1 MILEGYFS
9 KLNEDQ
15 PIRLDE
21 KKDTIRL
28 ITEIDNYLNEHYH
41 YNTSI
46 SDELKKRLI
55 LARRSLE
62 EHLYVLNHNNSGVK
76 ESYDDKETWNT
87 DYEPEFK
94 YTITYEGALFEGDSD
109 GYNEHYTDSWNE
121 CVSLLNAYGD
131 DVRIRIYDN
140 KYNAVYDSLE
150 KMWESKNKKKT
161 GKTLKESYNRI
172 TVDDLDQIKE
182 TIEELIDELDYNGI
196 TEIRPESNTYGIGV
210 PFIGTYEGYIDLGNW
225 GKYAHESKED
235 EYDESFNDKKIN
247 KRKLKESFSSRN
259 LIKAG
264 FERWVEKD
272 FEDDGSKF
280 KMYKYKEMPVTYL
293 KSNGE
298 IYLSAA
304 PHELNKMT
312 PKEYMKLPHYRDAVW
327 KFNGIS
333 EDAVN
338 LEEFKK
344 ALEAFSNEYFNNNL
358 KEGLSEIEYL
368 TDEGYEELK
377 QLVKKFYPRYK
388 TVREF
393 VDNYD
398 RDKIEVIG
406 VEQLDE
412 IPDYENAFEI
422 DSWDMSQGTGNVIAR
437 VFLATN
443 GKLYGYAD
451 F

>member
-9 KLNEDQ
+9 KLNEDLF
-15 PIRLDE
+15 IDSDE
-21 KKDTIRL
+21 EEDARNLIGFIDEFLNKHYKKDSWLDAATKASL
-28 ITEIDNYLNEHYH
+28 LEA
-41 YNTSI
+41 
-46 SDELKKRLI
+46 KKQL
-55 LARRSLE
+55 L
-62 EHLYVLNHNNSGVK
+62 EHLDDISTVFIPVRKGVK

-94 YTITYEGALFEGDSD
+94 YTIAYEGALFEGDSD

-161 GKTLKESYNRI
+161 GKTLKES
-172 TVDDLDQIKE
+172 
-182 TIEELIDELDYNGI
+182 
-196 TEIRPESNTYGIGV
+196 
-210 PFIGTYEGYIDLGNW
+210 
-225 GKYAHESKED
+225 
-235 EYDESFNDKKIN
+235 
-247 KRKLKESFSSRN
+247 FSSRN

-280 KMYKYKEMPVTYL
+280 KMFKYKEMPVTYL
-293 KSNGE
+293 KSDGE

-304 PHELNKMT
+304 PHELDKMT

-388 TVREF
+388 TVREL